1 MPSEGCT
8 TGAAALPCVPPP
20 SMAVRWRTSVQLGSV
35 PLHGHCTANAPR
47 SRPPDAFCPALPRP
61 ARRFAASRRLL
72 TVPRLAFATASTGAV
87 QVATL
92 PPAQAAAS
100 AACVLAITVASGYYG
115 TAVIGGVVGDYLGA
129 TIAISEVAVYLV
141 IAADWQAAAAQW
153 QPLALLAAVAALPV
167 IYTRR
172 VIIIGAS
179 KC

>member
-1 MPSEGCT
+1 
-8 TGAAALPCVPPP
+8 
-20 SMAVRWRTSVQLGSV
+20 MAVRWRTSVQLGSV

-87 QVATL
+87 LVATL